1 MLKSILC
8 DYREAYILV
17 KRTITIKG
25 VGSDATARQADE
37 KINKTSTTQKLYT
50 SYRLYMISN

>member
-17 KRTITIKG
+17 KRTITITG